1 MSRSGLGKLSEI
13 DGALVGEMTVE
24 QDLPGVVTQ

>member
-1 MSRSGLGKLSEI
+1 MKPRAGLAKLSEN

-24 QDLPGVVTQ
+24 QDLPAL